1 MGCGVVLADTL
12 SVIGIHGKLC
22 SISHSNCS
30 GYDLTH
36 MSDASACDL
45 HSLSHFKSTVFR
57 ADHAKVTLLSAHGS
71 IERSHIRDQGTGLS
85 LI

>member
-12 SVIGIHGKLC
+12 SIVGIYSKLC
-22 SISHSNCS
+22 SIIYGYAA

-36 MSDASACDL
+36 MSDTSACDL
-45 HSLSHFKSTVFR
+45 HGLSHFKSTVFC
-57 ADHAKVTLLSAHGS
+57 ADHTKVTLLPAHGS